1 VQIKGKSIRISEA
14 ASTSGLSI
22 DTIRYYEKARLLP
35 PVERGTDGKRR
46 FSAGDVD
53 WLVLLSSLRDTG
65 MRMETMRYFARLY
78 QRGNETIPERRR
90 ILLGHSEQLDKQ
102 RKALDRCAEILA
114 HKLKRY
120 DEIAAS

>member
-1 VQIKGKSIRISEA
+1 MRISEA

-22 DTIRYYEKARLLP
+22 DTIRYYEKTALLP
-35 PVERGTDGKRR
+35 PVKRGADGKRR
-46 FSAGDVD
+46 FSPGDVD

-65 MRMETMRYFARLY
+65 MRMETMRYFALLY
-78 QRGNETIPERRR
+78 QRGDETIPERKR

-102 RKALDRCAEILA
+102 RKGLDRCAEILA
-114 HKLKRY
+114 RKLKRY

>member
-1 VQIKGKSIRISEA
+1 MRISEA

-22 DTIRYYEKARLLP
+22 DTIRYYEKAGLLP
-35 PVERGTDGKRR
+35 PVERGRDGKRR
-46 FSAGDVD
+46 FSAVDVD

-65 MRMETMRYFARLY
+65 MRMETMRYFACLY

-102 RKALDRCAEILA
+102 RVVLDRCAEILA

>member
-1 VQIKGKSIRISEA
+1 MRISEA

-22 DTIRYYEKARLLP
+22 DTIRYYEKAGLLP
-35 PVERGTDGKRR
+35 PVERGSDGKRR

-53 WLVLLSSLRDTG
+53 WLVLLSSLRATG
-65 MRMETMRYFARLY
+65 MRMETMQYFARLY
-78 QRGNETIPERRR
+78 QKGDETVPERKR
-90 ILLGHSEQLDKQ
+90 ILLEHSEQLGRQ
-102 RKALDRCAEILA
+102 REALDRCAEILA